1 MTQLNVKTFEAKISL
16 KNQPSID
23 MFKLRLGFRERS
35 VSTIFEE
42 VTLDWV
48 SSSATLKEEV
58 DESSMPTPEEKQRM
72 NSVEKQLL
80 SYWQNQVQSTSWN
93 NVKCRISL

>member
-1 MTQLNVKTFEAKISL
+1 MTQLDVTTFEAKISL

-23 MFKLRLGFRERS
+23 MFKLKLGFRERS

-48 SSSATLKEEV
+48 SNSATLKE
-58 DESSMPTPEEKQRM
+58 DADDNSLPTQEEKQNM

-80 SYWQNQVQSTSWN
+80 SYWQNQIKSTSWN
-93 NVKCRISL
+93 IVKSRISL